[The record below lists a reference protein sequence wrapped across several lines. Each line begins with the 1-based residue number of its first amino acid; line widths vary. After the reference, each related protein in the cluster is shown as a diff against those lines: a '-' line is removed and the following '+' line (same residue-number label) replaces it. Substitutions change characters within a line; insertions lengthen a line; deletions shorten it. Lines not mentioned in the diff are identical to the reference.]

1 MVRLALVLLAGLAL
15 FAPVPAAAQTF
26 TGAGSTFAYQLL
38 IRWSQAYQRSQRDA
52 EYQPVGAL
60 FDYEPSGSE
69 AGIQRLQQRAV
80 DFGATEVA
88 LSDEELHRYNA
99 IQFPVVAGG
108 IAIVTNV
115 NGVGAGRLKLTS
127 DVIAAIYAGRI
138 TRWSDPAIRAD
149 NPDLVLPDTAIVP
162 IRRADGSGT
171 TAAFTAYLSKVN
183 ADWRGSIGSGQTVRW
198 PVGVPARGNLGVA
211 TTVRNTPNA
220 IGYVDLATARAMNLP
235 PAAIRNSNGNFVVPD
250 LVSLRAAVQAASAAT
265 DLRNVLVDPGGTAAY
280 PIVATVFVAVA
291 KEAANTGRFRAMMAF
306 FAWGIENGAA
316 DAEALG
322 YVVLPGT
329 AAGFVMESL
338 RQPRGPA
345 MR

>member
-1 MVRLALVLLAGLAL
+1 MVRLALALLTGLAL
-15 FAPVPAAAQTF
+15 LAPAPASAQTF

-38 IRWSQAYQRSQRDA
+38 IRWSQAYQRAQRDA

-80 DFGATEVA
+80 DFGATEA
-88 LSDEELHRYNA
+88 PLSDEELHRYNA
-99 IQFPVVAGG
+99 VQFPIVAGG
-108 IAIVTNV
+108 IAIVTNIA
-115 NGVGAGRLKLTS
+115 GVGPGRLRLTS
-127 DVIAAIYAGRI
+127 DLIAAIYAGRI

-149 NPDLVLPDTAIVP
+149 NPDLALPDTAIVP
-162 IRRADGSGT
+162 VRRADGSGT
-171 TAAFTAYLSKVN
+171 TAAFTTYLSKVN

-220 IGYVDLATARAMNLP
+220 IGYVDLATARAMSLP
-235 PAAIRNSNGNFVVPD
+235 PAAIRNAAGTFVVPD
-250 LVSLRAAVQAASAAT
+250 LTSLRASVQAAAAAT
-265 DLRNVLVDPGGTAAY
+265 DLRNVLVDPGGAAAY

-291 KEAANTGRFRAMMAF
+291 KEAANTGRIRAMTAF
-306 FAWGIENGAA
+306 FAWAIENGAS

-322 YVVLPGT
+322 YVALPGT
-329 AAGFVMESL
+329 AAGFVMDGL
-338 RQPRGPA
+338 RQRAPA